1 MKLINIGDA
10 ENQTI
15 VKKLNEVIV
24 SGFGYVQINIQD
36 HRVKDIVK
44 NERDRFEGRTQ
55 GRGAPDGLQGLST

>member
-10 ENQTI
+10 ENQKI

-24 SGFGYVQINIQD
+24 GGFGYVQINVQD

-55 GRGAPDGLQGLST
+55 GQGAPNGLQRTQT

>member
-10 ENQTI
+10 ENQKI

-55 GRGAPDGLQGLST
+55 SRGDDFGDTTRR